1 MAGLVHGGYENN
13 VWKQQ
18 GGQYGFYDLKGI
30 LETVMAQLKLTLEY
44 KKSNQSL
51 FSPGKGLI
59 SFLNG
64 EPVGLLGPRVA
75 GVSTCESVDAPTRGS
90 YYGGT
95 VAAPVFSK
103 IMASAMRILHVPP
116 DKPKMLTAAAYHP
129 NRGG

>member
-1 MAGLVHGGYENN
+1 MR
-13 VWKQQ
+13 
-18 GGQYGFYDLKGI
+18 
-30 LETVMAQLKLTLEY
+30 
-44 KKSNQSL
+44 
-51 FSPGKGLI
+51 
-59 SFLNG
+59 
-64 EPVGLLGPRVA
+64 GLLEGVVAPDGTASRAAIAGYSVAGKTGTARKISNDGYHLDQHRALFVGMAPADNPRV
-75 GVSTCESVDAPTRGS
+75 VTLVVVDAPTRGS